1 MKCLKIIKVLLFS
14 FNLTDIMEQLDYIK
28 MNHLAIDRDIYKDKR
43 TKLREYFNKSAPGR
57 VRYRHTKRY
66 YWDSIT
72 NYINFFVHPESSV
85 LEIGCGTGELLGK
98 ISGRKKT
105 GIDFSEQMIVEA
117 QKQFPQI
124 EFVCSPAEDIQLDEK
139 YDVVIL
145 SNLIGYLVDIQQV
158 FEELHKVCHTETK
171 IIITYYNIF
180 WEPFIKFAE
189 LTGIKKKGPKQSWIS
204 RKDLANLL
212 YLADFETYKQ
222 NSSMLFPFYIPLVS
236 TFLNKFL
243 SRLPIF
249 NWFALNYY
257 TFAQPIVPVNEEEV
271 KYRYSTSVLI
281 PARNESGNIENA
293 ILRMPDFGKHIEII
307 FVEGNSTDD
316 TWAKIQEIQKKYS
329 ATHDIKILQQPGK
342 GKGDA
347 VRAGYAIA
355 TGDIL
360 MILDADLTVPPEQ
373 LPKFYDAIATNKGG
387 FINGTRLIYPM
398 EKNAMRFLNTLGN
411 KFFSLAFSWLLEQP
425 IKDTLCGTKV
435 MFRKDYL
442 KLVANRHYFG
452 NFDPFGDFD
461 LLFGAF
467 KLNLKIVD
475 MPIRYQER
483 IYGDTNISRFKHGLL
498 LLKMW
503 WFALFKIKFK

>member
-1 MKCLKIIKVLLFS
+1 M
-14 FNLTDIMEQLDYIK
+14 
-28 MNHLAIDRDIYKDKR
+28 DIYKEKKQKI
-43 TKLREYFNKSAPGR
+43 TEYFDNAALTRIK
-57 VRYRHTKRY
+57 YRQTKHY

-72 NYINFFVHPESSV
+72 EYCNFFVQPDSSV
-85 LEIGCGTGELLGK
+85 LEIGCGTGELIAQING
-98 ISGRKKT
+98 SYKT
-105 GIDFSEQMIVEA
+105 GIDFSETMIDEA
-117 QKQFPQI
+117 KKQFPAI
-124 EFVCSPAEDIQLDEK
+124 EFVCMSAEEIKLEKK
-139 YDVVIL
+139 YDVIIL
-145 SNLIGYLVDIQQV
+145 SNLVGYLLDIQHV
-158 FEELHKVCHTETK
+158 LEELKKVCHEETK

-180 WEPFIKFAE
+180 WEPLIKFAE
-189 LTGIKKKGPKQSWIS
+189 FIGIKKNGPKQSWLS
-204 RKDLANLL
+204 TKDLANLL
-212 YLADFETYKQ
+212 YLSGFETYKQ
-222 NSSMLFPFYIPLVS
+222 NSSMIFPFYVPLLS
-236 TFLNKFL
+236 GFLNKFI
-243 SRLPIF
+243 SRLPVF
-249 NWFALNYY
+249 NWFALNQY
-257 TFAQPIVPVNEEEV
+257 TFAQPIVPIDEQEINT
-271 KYRYSTSVLI
+271 KYSTTVLI

-293 ILRMPDFGKHIEII
+293 ILRLPDFGKHIEII

-316 TWAKIQEIQKKYS
+316 TWKKILEIQEKY
-329 ATHDIKILQQPGK
+329 AKTHDIKILQQPGK

-347 VRAGYAIA
+347 VRAGYNIA

-373 LPKFYDAIATNKGG
+373 LPKFYNAIAQNKGG

-425 IKDTLCGTKV
+425 VKDTLCGTKV
-435 MFRKDYL
+435 MFRKDYI

-467 KLNLKIVD
+467 KLNLKIID

-483 IYGDTNISRFKHGLL
+483 VYGDTNISRFKHGLL

>member
-1 MKCLKIIKVLLFS
+1 M
-14 FNLTDIMEQLDYIK
+14 
-28 MNHLAIDRDIYKDKR
+28 DIYK
-43 TKLREYFNKSAPGR
+43 TKNQELKDYFNNVANTR
-57 VRYRHTKRY
+57 VKYRQTKHY

-72 NYINFFVHPESSV
+72 EYCNFFVQPDSSV
-85 LEIGCGTGELLGK
+85 LEIGCGTGELIAQINGNY
-98 ISGRKKT
+98 KT
-105 GIDFSEQMIVEA
+105 GIDFSETMIDEA
-117 QKQFPQI
+117 KRQFPAI
-124 EFVCSPAEDIQLDEK
+124 EFVCMPAEEIKLEKK
-139 YDVVIL
+139 YDVIIL
-145 SNLIGYLVDIQQV
+145 SNLVGYLLDIQHV
-158 FEELHKVCHTETK
+158 FEELKKVCHEETK

-180 WEPFIKFAE
+180 WEPLIKFAE
-189 LTGIKKKGPKQSWIS
+189 FIGIKKNGPKQSWLS
-204 RKDLANLL
+204 TKDLANLL
-212 YLADFETYKQ
+212 YLSGFETYKQ
-222 NSSMLFPFYIPLVS
+222 NSSMIFPFYVPLLS
-236 TFLNKFL
+236 GFLNKFI
-243 SRLPIF
+243 SRLPVF
-249 NWFALNYY
+249 NWFALNQY
-257 TFAQPIVPVNEEEV
+257 TFAQPVLNIDDKESN
-271 KYRYSTSVLI
+271 KKYSTTVLI

-293 ILRMPDFGKHIEII
+293 ILRLPDFGKHIEII

-316 TWAKIQEIQKKYS
+316 TWEKIQEIQAKYKS
-329 ATHDIKILQQPGK
+329 THDIKIIQQPGK

-373 LPKFYDAIATNKGG
+373 LPKFYNAIAQNKGG

-425 IKDTLCGTKV
+425 VKDTLCGTKV

-467 KLNLKIVD
+467 KLNLKIID

-483 IYGDTNISRFKHGLL
+483 VYGDTNISRFKHGLL

>member
-1 MKCLKIIKVLLFS
+1 M
-14 FNLTDIMEQLDYIK
+14 
-28 MNHLAIDRDIYKDKR
+28 DIYRTKR
-43 TKLREYFNKSAPGR
+43 TKLREYFDKTAPLRMKYRKS
-57 VRYRHTKRY
+57 KSY

-72 NYINFFVHPESSV
+72 DYINFFVHDESSV

-98 ISGRKKT
+98 LNGRKKT
-105 GIDFSEQMIVEA
+105 GIDFSEIMIVEA
-117 QKQFPQI
+117 QNQYPYI
-124 EFVCSPAEDIQLDEK
+124 EFVCCPAEDIRLDEK

-145 SNLIGYLVDIQQV
+145 SNVIGYLVDIQQV

-189 LTGIKKKGPKQSWIS
+189 IAGIKKKGPKQSWIS

-222 NSSMLFPFYIPLVS
+222 NSSMLFPFYIPLIS

-257 TFAQPIVPVNEEEV
+257 TFAQPIVPLKEEEV
-271 KYRYSTSVLI
+271 KFRYSTSVLI

-293 ILRMPDFGKHIEII
+293 ILRMPEFGKHIEII

-316 TWAKIQEIQKKYS
+316 TWARIQEIQEKYHE
-329 ATHDIKILQQPGK
+329 THDIKILQQPGK

-467 KLNLKIVD
+467 KLNLKIID

>member
-14 FNLTDIMEQLDYIK
+14 FVLNDIMEQLSFMK
-28 MNHLAIDRDIYKDKR
+28 IDPPISEMDIYRNKR
-43 TKLREYFNKSAPGR
+43 AKLKEYFNKTAADR
-57 VRYRHTKRY
+57 IRYRHNKRY

-85 LEIGCGTGELLGK
+85 LEVGCGTGELLGK
-98 ISGRKKT
+98 INGSMKT

-117 QKQFPQI
+117 QKQFPHI
-124 EFVCSPAEDIQLDEK
+124 EFVCCPGEDIQIEEK

-171 IIITYYNIF
+171 VIITYYNIF

-189 LTGIKKKGPKQSWIS
+189 FTGIKKKGPKQSWIS
-204 RKDLANLL
+204 RKDMANLL
-212 YLADFETYKQ
+212 YLAEFETYKQ
-222 NSSMLFPFYIPLVS
+222 NSSMLFPFYIPLIS

-271 KYRYSTSVLI
+271 RYKYSTTVLI

-373 LPKFYDAIATNKGG
+373 LPKFYDAIATSKGG

-467 KLNLKIVD
+467 KLNLKIID

>member
-1 MKCLKIIKVLLFS
+1 MNIYETKSQHLK
-14 FNLTDIMEQLDYIK
+14 
-28 MNHLAIDRDIYKDKR
+28 
-43 TKLREYFNKSAPGR
+43 EYFNKVAETR
-57 VRYRHTKRY
+57 IKYRKTKHY

-72 NYINFFVHPESSV
+72 EYCNFFVQPDSSV
-85 LEIGCGTGELLGK
+85 LEIGCGTGELIAQINGNY
-98 ISGRKKT
+98 KT
-105 GIDFSEQMIVEA
+105 GIDFSETMIDEA
-117 QKQFPQI
+117 KKQFPAI
-124 EFVCSPAEDIQLDEK
+124 EFVCMSAEVIKLEKK
-139 YDVVIL
+139 YDVIIL
-145 SNLIGYLVDIQQV
+145 SNLVGYLLDIQHV
-158 FEELHKVCHTETK
+158 FEELKKVCHEETK

-180 WEPFIKFAE
+180 WEPLIKFAE
-189 LTGIKKKGPKQSWIS
+189 FIGIKKNGPKQSWLS
-204 RKDLANLL
+204 TKDLANLL
-212 YLADFETYKQ
+212 YLSGFETYKQ
-222 NSSMLFPFYIPLVS
+222 NSSMIFPFYVPLLS
-236 TFLNKFL
+236 GFLNKFI
-243 SRLPIF
+243 SRLPVF
-249 NWFALNYY
+249 NWFALNQY
-257 TFAQPIVPVNEEEV
+257 TFAQPVLKIDDQESNR
-271 KYRYSTSVLI
+271 KYSTTVLI

-293 ILRMPDFGKHIEII
+293 ILRLPDFGKHIEII

-316 TWAKIQEIQKKYS
+316 TWEKIQEIQAKYS
-329 ATHDIKILQQPGK
+329 KIHDIKIMQQPGK

-347 VRAGYAIA
+347 VRAGYNIA

-373 LPKFYDAIATNKGG
+373 LPKFYNAIAQNKGG

-425 IKDTLCGTKV
+425 VKDTLCGTKV

-442 KLVANRHYFG
+442 KLAANRSYFG
-452 NFDPFGDFD
+452 DFDPFGDFD
-461 LLFGAF
+461 LLFGAY
-467 KLNLKIVD
+467 KLNLKIID

>member
-1 MKCLKIIKVLLFS
+1 M
-14 FNLTDIMEQLDYIK
+14 
-28 MNHLAIDRDIYKDKR
+28 DIYEEKKQR
-43 TKLREYFNKSAPGR
+43 LREYFNNTAPTRIKYRRTKS
-57 VRYRHTKRY
+57 Y

-72 NYINFFVHPESSV
+72 DYINFFIHNESSV
-85 LEIGCGTGELLGK
+85 LEIGCGTGELLGN
-98 ISGRKKT
+98 INGRKKT
-105 GIDFSEQMIVEA
+105 GIDFSEKMVSEA
-117 QKQFPQI
+117 RKQFPEI
-124 EFVCSPAEDIQLDEK
+124 EFICYPAEDIQIEEK
-139 YDVVIL
+139 YDIVIL

-158 FEELHKVCHTETK
+158 FEELHKVCHDETK
-171 IIITYYNIF
+171 LIITYYNNS
-180 WEPFIKFAE
+180 WEPLIKFAE
-189 LTGIKKKGPKQSWIS
+189 FIGIKKKGPKQSWIS

-212 YLADFETYKQ
+212 FLADFETYKQ
-222 NSSMLFPFYIPLVS
+222 NSSMLLPFNVPLLS
-236 TFLNKFL
+236 PFLNKYL

-249 NWFALNYY
+249 NWFALNQY
-257 TFAQPIVPVNEEEV
+257 TFAQPIVPVNEEAAAKEF
-271 KYRYSTSVLI
+271 STTVLI
-281 PARNESGNIENA
+281 PARNENGNIENA
-293 ILRMPDFGKHIEII
+293 ILRMPNFGKHIEII

-316 TWAKIQEIQKKYS
+316 TWQKIQEIHHKYKD
-329 ATHDIKILQQPGK
+329 TYDIKILQQPGK

-398 EKNAMRFLNTLGN
+398 EKNAMRFLNTIGN

-467 KLNLKIVD
+467 KLNLKIID

-503 WFALFKIKFK
+503 CFALFKIKFK

>member
-1 MKCLKIIKVLLFS
+1 M
-14 FNLTDIMEQLDYIK
+14 LDTYEVEPEIK
-28 MNHLAIDRDIYKDKR
+28 MDIYKDK
-43 TKLREYFNKSAPGR
+43 KKNLKDYFNKVAINR
-57 VRYRHTKRY
+57 IKYRRSKSY

-72 NYINFFVHPESSV
+72 DYVNFFVHPESSV
-85 LEIGCGTGELLGK
+85 LEIGCGTGELLAK
-98 ISGRKKT
+98 INGREKS
-105 GIDFSEQMIVEA
+105 GIDFSENMIAEA
-117 QKQFPQI
+117 QMQFPDI
-124 EFVCSPAEDIQLDEK
+124 EFVCSAAEDIRLDRK
-139 YDVVIL
+139 FDVVIL

-158 FEELHKVCHTETK
+158 LEELHKVCHTETK

-180 WEPFIKFAE
+180 WEPLIKFSE
-189 LTGIKKKGPKQSWIS
+189 TIGIKKKGPKQSWIS
-204 RKDLANLL
+204 SKDLSNLL

-222 NSSMLFPFYIPLVS
+222 NRSMLFPFYVPLIS

-243 SRLPIF
+243 SRLPVF
-249 NWFALNYY
+249 NWFALNHY
-257 TFAQPIVPVNEEEV
+257 TFAQPVVQVSEEEAAQS
-271 KYRYSTSVLI
+271 YSTSVLI

-293 ILRMPDFGKHIEII
+293 IHRMPDFGKHIEII

-316 TWAKIQEIQKKYS
+316 TWEKIQEIQQKYKD
-329 ATHDIKILQQPGK
+329 THDIKILQQPGK

-373 LPKFYDAIATNKGG
+373 LPKFYTAIATNKGG

-425 IKDTLCGTKV
+425 VKDTLCGTKV

-467 KLNLKIVD
+467 KLNLKIID

-483 IYGDTNISRFKHGLL
+483 VYGDTNISRFKHGLL

>member
-1 MKCLKIIKVLLFS
+1 M
-14 FNLTDIMEQLDYIK
+14 
-28 MNHLAIDRDIYKDKR
+28 DIYKAKKEQLKSYFDLAAKTRVKYRKR
-43 TKLREYFNKSAPGR
+43 RS
-57 VRYRHTKRY
+57 Y

-72 NYINFFVHPESSV
+72 EYCDFFVHSESSV
-85 LEIGCGTGELLGK
+85 LEIGCGTGELLNK
-98 ISGRKKT
+98 ISGRYKT
-105 GIDFSEQMIVEA
+105 GIDFSANMIEEA
-117 QKQFPQI
+117 KSQFPDI
-124 EFVCSPAEDIQLDEK
+124 EFMCMEAEQIDIDRK
-139 YDVVIL
+139 YDVIIL
-145 SNLIGYLVDIQQV
+145 SNLTGYLLDIQSV
-158 FEELHKVCHTETK
+158 FEELHKVCHVGTK
-171 IIITYYNIF
+171 IIVTYYNSS

-189 LTGIKKKGPKQSWIS
+189 FLGIKKKGPKQSWIS
-204 RKDLANLL
+204 KKDMANLL
-212 YLADFETYKQ
+212 YLAGFEVYKQ
-222 NSSMLFPFYIPLVS
+222 NSSMLFPYYIPLIS
-236 TFLNKFL
+236 GFLNKFL
-243 SRLPIF
+243 SRLPLF
-249 NWFALNYY
+249 NLLALNQY
-257 TFAQPIVPVNEEEV
+257 TFAQPISKQSKEKIKEE
-271 KYRYSTSVLI
+271 YSTTVLI

-293 ILRMPDFGKHIEII
+293 ILRLPKFGKHIEII

-316 TWAKIQEIQKKYS
+316 TWEKIQEIQKKYE
-329 ATHDIKILQQPGK
+329 ATHDIKAIQQPGK

-347 VRAGYAIA
+347 VRAGYNIA

-373 LPKFYDAIATNKGG
+373 LPKFYYALAQNQGG

-411 KFFSLAFSWLLEQP
+411 KFFSMAFSWLLEQP

-442 KLVANRHYFG
+442 KLAANRSYFG
-452 NFDPFGDFD
+452 DFDPFGDFD

-467 KLNLKIVD
+467 KLNLKIID

-503 WFALFKIKFK
+503 WFALFKVKFK